1 MKKMLGAALSVALSM
16 TALPSLAQ
24 TVCSNATMA
33 GVWFGGDS
41 FTSCRMTVQP
51 NGRFAALCLEEFDN
65 EGEEFIVR
73 GALNMQS
80 DCRFRMAA
88 RDDDDPRIIRFI
100 GRAWGGGQGNET
112 RPVAFNIATNPL
124 APSRRSQTLSFFR
137 NN

>member
-24 TVCSNATMA
+24 TVCSNANMA
-33 GVWFGGDS
+33 GIWFGGEGLS
-41 FTSCRMTVQP
+41 SCRMTIQA
-51 NGRFAALCLEEFDN
+51 NGRFAALCREEVDSDFD
-65 EGEEFIVR
+65 EFIVR

-80 DCRFRMAA
+80 DCRFRVAA
-88 RDDDDPRIIRFI
+88 RSENDPRIIRFI
-100 GRAWGGGQGNET
+100 GRAWGGGQGSET

-124 APSRRSQTLSFFR
+124 APSPSSQTLSFFR